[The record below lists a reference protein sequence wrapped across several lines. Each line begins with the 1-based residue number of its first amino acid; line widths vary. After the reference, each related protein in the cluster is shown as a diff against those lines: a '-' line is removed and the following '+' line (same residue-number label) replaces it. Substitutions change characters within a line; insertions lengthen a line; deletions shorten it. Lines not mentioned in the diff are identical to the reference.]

1 MIRTLMRNIIQ
12 SYNRNA
18 KSLRRNTSTRIS
30 FQNELNK
37 IVYLLIWQGYLIGIR
52 NGFYVRESPDAI
64 SLNNGYF
71 IENNAKNINF

>member
-1 MIRTLMRNIIQ
+1 MTG
-12 SYNRNA
+12 
-18 KSLRRNTSTRIS
+18 
-30 FQNELNK
+30 
-37 IVYLLIWQGYLIGIR
+37 QGYLIGIR